1 MYPRNVVCFRN
12 IFVNTLYK
20 GDNIEEVV
28 VVVVVVIITTKQ
40 NGTQFRLNTAQTPLN
55 FSLGP

>member
-12 IFVNTLYK
+12 IFVNALYK
-20 GDNIEEVV
+20 GDNNGGGGGGGYYYNDE
-28 VVVVVVIITTKQ
+28 TK
-40 NGTQFRLNTAQTPLN
+40 LYSVLVNTAQTPLN